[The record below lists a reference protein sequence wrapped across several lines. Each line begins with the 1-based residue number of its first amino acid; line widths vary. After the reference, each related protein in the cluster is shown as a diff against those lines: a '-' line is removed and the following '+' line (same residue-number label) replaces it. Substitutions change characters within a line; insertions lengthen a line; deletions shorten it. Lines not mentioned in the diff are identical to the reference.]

1 MPDND
6 TPSNDTQ
13 QVETQTPVSAPV
25 PPVTGQEELTWMQ
38 RYQGMTKV
46 LAERDKEVSGLKQEK
61 ETLAA
66 TLKQVQDQA
75 TAAQAALD
83 AEKLN
88 LTQQIEALTGDK
100 KTADQQLAEFNAYK
114 VKMEALKAF
123 PDLLPVADTIPSL
136 TDPALMK
143 QHLETL
149 QQGVDAIAAQKAQ
162 RMTAGL
168 TPGPA
173 SSSSPAPKYAYTDA
187 ASWAAALKQ
196 AAGKPEFAEL
206 DKAYMAWFSSQPN

>member
-1 MPDND
+1 MPENE

-61 ETLAA
+61 ETLAG
-66 TLKQVQDQA
+66 TVKGLQDQMSA
-75 TAAQAALD
+75 LQAQAD
-83 AEKLN
+83 AKRVTLE
-88 LTQQIEALTGDK
+88 QQIAELQTGKQASDGEAAGLR
-100 KTADQQLAEFNAYK
+100 AYK
-114 VKMEALKAF
+114 VKMEALRAF
-123 PDLLPVADTIPSL
+123 PDLLPVAEMVPDL
-136 TDPALMK
+136 TDPELLK
-143 QHLETL
+143 KHLETL
-149 QQGVDAIAAQKAQ
+149 QQGVDAVAAQKAQ
-162 RMTAGL
+162 RLAAGM

-187 ASWAAALKQ
+187 ASWAAALRQ

-206 DKAYMAWFSSQPN
+206 DKAYMAWFSSQPS